1 MVFDATFNSIS
12 VTSISWWLYILYTL
26 LFYNIFFY
34 EILVPV
40 CHVHFEEVN
49 EYDVYYYNWT
59 SNRHICSNIPPNQ
72 LKCGSEY
79 TTISVDMCTVLS
91 RNSLLLR
98 THNQASEQVNGTESI
113 HCGSEHHQIVDRQ
126 SVFWVHTKKCCSE
139 HIIRSIFSSL
149 VLSQYHFCFEYIFG
163 SIIRAWVLYQYYS
176 SSEHITYLADMLSGL
191 YR

>member
-1 MVFDATFNSIS
+1 MVFNATFNSIS

-40 CHVHFEEVN
+40 CHVHFEELN

-79 TTISVDMCTVLS
+79 TTISVVRCTVLS
-91 RNSLLLR
+91 RNSLLLG
-98 THNQASEQVNGTESI
+98 THNQASQQVNGTESI
-113 HCGSEHHQIVDRQ
+113 HCGSEHHHTVDRQ
-126 SVFWVHTKKCCSE
+126 SVFWVHTNVVRNTSSGQYSA
-139 HIIRSIFSSL
+139 HWYLVNTISASNIFSG
-149 VLSQYHFCFEYIFG
+149 Q
-163 SIIRAWVLYQYYS
+163 
-176 SSEHITYLADMLSGL
+176 LSGREYFINTTPAL
-191 YR
+191 STSPI